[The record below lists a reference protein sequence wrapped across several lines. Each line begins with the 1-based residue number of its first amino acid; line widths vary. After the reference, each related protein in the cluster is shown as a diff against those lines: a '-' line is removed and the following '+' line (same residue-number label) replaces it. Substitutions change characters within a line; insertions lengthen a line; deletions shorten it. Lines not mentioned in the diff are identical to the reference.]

1 MNIALSMLPSEGFWR
16 SIAAL
21 ALALALG
28 AGLILA
34 IGQDPLAAYNHLIFG
49 SFTSLNNALNLV
61 AILTPLLVTSAAVT
75 LSFKSGVFNIG
86 IEGQLFMGAFAAA
99 LAAAYLPLPGPVLI
113 VAALAAGALGGA
125 AWGFVPAYL
134 RSVYGVSEIVSTI
147 MLNYVAILFT
157 QYLVTYPFNANVGY
171 AATRL
176 IAADAWLPA
185 FTPFSTANVGIFI
198 ALACC
203 LLIAFAL
210 SHTAW
215 GQEVKFAG
223 ANPRFA
229 ESIGVPV
236 LRRAFEAMMAAGA
249 LAGIAGALLVLGVFH
264 RFIAE
269 LSPGYGYVAI
279 TIALLAR
286 LSPLAVIPAALV
298 YALMMNGAGIMQQ
311 QVSVPY
317 PLVTVLQ
324 GVLIIFVTAEGLL
337 WWSRRNG

>member
-1 MNIALSMLPSEGFWR
+1 MNIALSMMPGEGFWR
-16 SIAAL
+16 SLAAL
-21 ALALALG
+21 ALALLLG

-34 IGQDPLAAYNHLIFG
+34 IGQDPLVAYGHLIFG
-49 SFTSLNNALNLV
+49 SFTSLNNVLNLV

-86 IEGQLFMGAFAAA
+86 IEGQLFVGAFCAAI
-99 LAAAYLPLPGPVLI
+99 AAAYLPLPGPLLI
-113 VAALAAGALGGA
+113 VAALMAGALGGA

-147 MLNYVAILFT
+147 MLNYVAILLT
-157 QYLVTYPFNANVGY
+157 QYLVAYPFNDNAGY

-176 IAADAWLPA
+176 IDPGAWLPA
-185 FTPFSTANVGIFI
+185 FTAFSTANVGIFI
-198 ALACC
+198 ALGCC
-203 LLIAFAL
+203 LLLAL
-210 SHTAW
+210 ALARTVW
-215 GQEVKFAG
+215 GQEVKFVG
-223 ANPRFA
+223 SNPRFA